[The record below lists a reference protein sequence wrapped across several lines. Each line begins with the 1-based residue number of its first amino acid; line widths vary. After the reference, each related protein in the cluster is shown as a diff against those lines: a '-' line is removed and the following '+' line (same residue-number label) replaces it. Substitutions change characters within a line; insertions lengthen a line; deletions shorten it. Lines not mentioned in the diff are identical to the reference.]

1 MCLFVQHNMRWRQLS
16 FGFSGHRLHNWEI
29 SCLRMCVYGS
39 FVCIYHIWICLLKW
53 YEPSHYST
61 NIIRS
66 FPIKLSDNVDPSLSG
81 WSSNS
86 NVGKRITM
94 YSSQIV
100 FDLFPVPPIPHA
112 CMDNVIASMIQSAS
126 PQRLDHFIVD
136 VPIPDQDPIGNLQGT
151 RIIIM
156 VRLYFN

>member
-1 MCLFVQHNMRWRQLS
+1 
-16 FGFSGHRLHNWEI
+16 
-29 SCLRMCVYGS
+29 
-39 FVCIYHIWICLLKW
+39 
-53 YEPSHYST
+53 
-61 NIIRS
+61 
-66 FPIKLSDNVDPSLSG
+66 
-81 WSSNS
+81 
-86 NVGKRITM
+86 M

-156 VRLYFN
+156 VRLYFNWARTNNAMTYVPILNVKVRRNEYTLDIGNTFIPTFDF